1 MRNGTRRV
9 WDAWQ
14 RRGLAERVVDGVTAA
29 GAVLILVLAF
39 WISYGVFVR
48 YVMHRPDATVTSAA
62 PLLLLS
68 LAFAGMP
75 YALRVDSFPKVTLL
89 VDKARGRLGTLLRQ
103 VNLALMT
110 FVGGFYAVVAGSA
123 ALRTHRTQ
131 ATTEVLHWPEFIF
144 WIPVAI
150 SIGVFTLLC
159 GVKLFSPSGRHRGHS

>member
-1 MRNGTRRV
+1 MKNVTRRV
-9 WDAWQ
+9 WGAWQ
-14 RRGLAERVVDGVTAA
+14 PRGLAEGVVDVVTAA
-29 GAVLILVLAF
+29 GAALILVLAF

-48 YVMHRPDATVTSAA
+48 YVMQRPDDVVTSAA

-75 YALRVDSFPKVTLL
+75 YALRADSFPKVNML
-89 VDKARGRLGTLLRQ
+89 VDKARGRLRALIRW

-123 ALRTHRTQ
+123 AVRTHQTQ